1 MGTPIRDLADLGP
14 QLDPIPGWK
23 RWWPSPSALTRTMY
37 WRLHQLA
44 QADVRIMQ
52 LSVDHVSGRSI
63 LVLEETPSGPI
74 EVCYSASRRAQPVRL
89 CEIIV
94 DELALLHEFHRDRE
108 ITRLNQLLASTLI
121 TTENTVTGPSRGV
134 VTKENAETCQD
145 QRMFSW
151 RGRLGRTSRAGRGIH
166 LRRR

>member
-1 MGTPIRDLADLGP
+1 MGAALEDLADLGP

-44 QADVRIMQ
+44 QANVHIMQ
-52 LSVDHVSGRSI
+52 LSVDHASGRCT
-63 LVLEETPSGPI
+63 LVLEKMPSGPVEI
-74 EVCYSASRRAQPVRL
+74 CYSATRRAQPVRL

-108 ITRLNQLLASTLI
+108 IARLNQLLASTLI
-121 TTENTVTGPSRGV
+121 ITENTVTGPSRGEV
-134 VTKENAETCQD
+134 AKENAGNCQH
-145 QRMFSW
+145 RRTFSW
-151 RGRLGRTSRAGRGIH
+151 RDRLGRTSRTGRGIH
-166 LRRR
+166 LRSR